1 MLESDENV
9 PPRARA
15 VPGTSSQTPTRL
27 SLQKSLGNARVVTP
41 FDARRATRAIVGA
54 DVVTFDDITAMIRDA
69 STGERDPKTGAQVGV
84 DVDAFARALERRAS
98 EGHRE
103 KKTEAVTSDALMEL
117 ARELLPEYGGGTERG
132 KVGVEAAPSARAVGA
147 RETRDAGRDTRE
159 MEEVDRTQNASGALT
174 AASETL
180 ASVRAENDS
189 LRAALAKTRAANED
203 LQRCAE
209 SAEARE
215 NEARAALREC
225 MISLHHES
233 VGRERLRVELTKAN
247 EELQRCRESAESAVA
262 TELALEARIKH
273 LRNGD
278 LVSALRERLI
288 ESQNELKAEIKA
300 SDMARRRFAREK
312 MRIDSFVMRLRD
324 KARTL
329 GICLELLEVD
339 DDASASESDD

>member
-1 MLESDENV
+1 M
-9 PPRARA
+9 
-15 VPGTSSQTPTRL
+15 
-27 SLQKSLGNARVVTP
+27 VTP
-41 FDARRATRAIVGA
+41 FDARRATSAIVGA

-69 STGERDPKTGAQVGV
+69 STGEHDPKTGAQVGV

-103 KKTEAVTSDALMEL
+103 KRTEAVTSDALMEL
-117 ARELLPEYGGGTERG
+117 ARELLPEYGVGTERG
-132 KVGVEAAPSARAVGA
+132 KVGVEAAPSARAVEA
-147 RETRDAGRDTRE
+147 RKTRDAGRETRE
-159 MEEVDRTQNASGALT
+159 MEEVERTQNASGALT

-180 ASVRAENDS
+180 ASVRAENES

-203 LQRCAE
+203 LRRCAE

-215 NEARAALREC
+215 NEARVALREC

-273 LRNGD
+273 FRNGD
-278 LVSALRERLI
+278 LISALRERLI

>member
-1 MLESDENV
+1 MLESDENA
-9 PPRARA
+9 PPRARD

-69 STGERDPKTGAQVGV
+69 STGEHDPKTGAQVGV

-103 KKTEAVTSDALMEL
+103 KRTEAVTSDALMEL
-117 ARELLPEYGGGTERG
+117 ARELLPEYGVGTERG
-132 KVGVEAAPSARAVGA
+132 KVGVEAAPSARAVKA
-147 RETRDAGRDTRE
+147 RKTRDAGRETRE
-159 MEEVDRTQNASGALT
+159 MEEVELTQNASGALT
-174 AASETL
+174 ATSETL
-180 ASVRAENDS
+180 ASVRAENES

-203 LQRCAE
+203 LRRCAE

-215 NEARAALREC
+215 NEARVALREC

-278 LVSALRERLI
+278 LISALRERLI

-329 GICLELLEVD
+329 CICLELLEVD